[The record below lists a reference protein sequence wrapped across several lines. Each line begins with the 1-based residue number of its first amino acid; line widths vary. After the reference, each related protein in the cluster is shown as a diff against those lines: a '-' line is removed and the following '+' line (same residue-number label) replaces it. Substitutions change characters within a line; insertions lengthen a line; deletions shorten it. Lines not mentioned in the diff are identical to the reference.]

1 MNPWL
6 TVTIIGVGTYLTR
19 LSFVGLLGS
28 RAMPAWAERPLQFVA
43 PAVLAALVAPA
54 VLLREG
60 SLEVVPGANPRLYA
74 AAVAALV
81 AWRFRNLA
89 AAIVAGMGSLW
100 LLQALV

>member
-1 MNPWL
+1 VNPWI

-19 LSFVGLLGS
+19 LSFVGLLG
-28 RAMPAWAERPLQFVA
+28 RREMPAWAERPLRFVA

-54 VLLREG
+54 VLMREG
-60 SLEVVPGANPRLYA
+60 SLEVAPGGNPRLYA

-81 AWRFRNLA
+81 AWRFKNLA

-100 LLQALV
+100 LLQAVV